1 VVIPPDFAQNLAVRE
16 VLLNGCLSMHAMVLR
31 ARGRPLILE
40 ERPDPVPGA
49 GEIRIRVEACAVC
62 RTDLH
67 LIDGELP
74 HVRYPIVPGHEIVG
88 IVEALGPGPGAV
100 MIGQR
105 VGIPWL
111 GGACGHCEY
120 CVSNRENLCDKP
132 TFTGYDR
139 DGGFA
144 THVAAAAAFAIPL
157 DAFPDPIAAAP
168 LLCAGLIGWRSLV
181 AAGDAKRIGL
191 YGFGAAAHVVAQVC
205 CWQEREVFAF
215 TRTGDLAAQNF
226 ARSLGAV
233 WAGASDQAPPERL
246 DAAIIFAPAG
256 ELIPAALKAVK
267 KGGRVVCGG
276 IYMSDIPTF
285 PYRILW
291 EERQLVSVAN
301 LTRHDASMFL
311 PVAQLARIETS
322 TTRYP
327 LDAANEAAS
336 DLRNGRIQGAAV
348 LTPT

>member
-1 VVIPPDFAQNLAVRE
+1 
-16 VLLNGCLSMHAMVLR
+16 MHAMVLR
-31 ARGRPLILE
+31 ARGAPLILE

-67 LIDGELP
+67 VIDGELP
-74 HVRYPIVPGHEIVG
+74 HVHYPIVPGHEIVG
-88 IVEALGPGPGAV
+88 NVEALGPSPSTLA
-100 MIGQR
+100 IGQR

-111 GGACGHCEY
+111 GKTCGRCEY
-120 CVSNRENLCDKP
+120 CISDRENLCDAP

-144 THVAAAAAFAIPL
+144 THVVAEAAFAVPM

-181 AAGDAKRIGL
+181 AAGEAKRIGL
-191 YGFGAAAHVVAQVC
+191 YGFGAAAHVITQVC
-205 CWQEREVFAF
+205 RWQGREVFAF
-215 TRTGDLAAQNF
+215 TRAGDQAAQAF

-233 WAGASDQAPPERL
+233 WAGASGDAPPERL

-256 ELIPAALKAVK
+256 ELVPAALKAVK

-276 IYMSDIPTF
+276 IYMSDIPSF
-285 PYRILW
+285 PYNILW

-301 LTRHDASMFL
+301 LTRHDAAAFL
-311 PVAQLARIETS
+311 PVARQAQLQTS

-327 LDAANEAAS
+327 LQAANEAVQ
-336 DLRNGRIQGAAV
+336 DLRDGRIQGAAV
-348 LTPT
+348 LVAR

>member
-1 VVIPPDFAQNLAVRE
+1 
-16 VLLNGCLSMHAMVLR
+16 MHAMVLR
-31 ARGRPLILE
+31 ARGAPLILE

-67 LIDGELP
+67 VMDGELP
-74 HVRYPIVPGHEIVG
+74 NIHYPIVPGHEIVG
-88 IVEALGPGPGAV
+88 IVEALGPGPRTLA
-100 MIGQR
+100 IGQR

-111 GGACGHCEY
+111 GKTCGHCEY
-120 CVSNRENLCDKP
+120 CISNRENLCDVP
-132 TFTGYDR
+132 IFTGYNR

-144 THVAAAAAFAIPL
+144 THVVAEAAFAIPM
-157 DAFPDPIAAAP
+157 DAFADPVAAAP

-181 AAGDAKRIGL
+181 AAGEGKTIGL
-191 YGFGAAAHVVAQVC
+191 YGFGAAAHVITQVC
-205 CWQEREVFAF
+205 RWQGREVFAF
-215 TRTGDLAAQNF
+215 TRVGDLAAQAF

-233 WAGASDQAPPERL
+233 WAGASEDTPPELL

-256 ELIPAALKAVK
+256 ELVPAALKAVK

-276 IYMSDIPTF
+276 IYMSDIPSF
-285 PYRILW
+285 PYNILW

-301 LTRHDASMFL
+301 LTRHDAATFL
-311 PVAQLARIETS
+311 PLARKAKIQTS
-322 TTRYP
+322 TTPYP
-327 LDAANEAAS
+327 LHAANKAVS

-348 LTPT
+348 LVAT